1 MIISHFSYGLSFYKG
16 CFSNKNFSMI
26 RQSWFFLTA
35 MRIVVQTSIDKFK
48 TIETTMLLYILEA
61 CLVVNFK
68 IRPHKI
74 I

>member
-1 MIISHFSYGLSFYKG
+1 MINSHFSYGLSYCKG
-16 CFSNKNFSMI
+16 CFSNKNFAKI
-26 RQSWFFLTA
+26 RHNNFNTA
-35 MRIVVQTSIDKFK
+35 MRRVVQTSIDKFK

-74 I
+74 N